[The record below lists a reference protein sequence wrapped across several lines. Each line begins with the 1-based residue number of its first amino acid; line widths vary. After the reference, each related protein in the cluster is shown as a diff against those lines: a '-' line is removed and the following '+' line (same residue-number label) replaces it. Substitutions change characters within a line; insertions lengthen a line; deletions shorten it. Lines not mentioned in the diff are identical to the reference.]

1 MNRAVAA
8 FKSYLAAHG
17 TIHQLDSSGDSQQ
30 AIAAALAAGAGT
42 ANGAF
47 ETFDQ
52 AIQRVSVLTQQ
63 EFGGHIGS
71 ARGHITGLAIGVSLA
86 FLLVAILVL
95 YGFQQR
101 IGEYR

>member
-1 MNRAVAA
+1 MRSAVAA
-8 FKSYLAAHG
+8 FTSFLAAHA
-17 TIHQLDSSGDSQQ
+17 TIEQLDSTGQSQQ
-30 AIAAALAAGAGT
+30 AIAAALAAGPGT

-47 ETFDQ
+47 DAFDQ

-63 EFGGHIGS
+63 EFDRHIGS
-71 ARGHITGLAIGVSLA
+71 ARGHITGLAIGISIA
-86 FLLVAILVL
+86 FLLVAVLVL